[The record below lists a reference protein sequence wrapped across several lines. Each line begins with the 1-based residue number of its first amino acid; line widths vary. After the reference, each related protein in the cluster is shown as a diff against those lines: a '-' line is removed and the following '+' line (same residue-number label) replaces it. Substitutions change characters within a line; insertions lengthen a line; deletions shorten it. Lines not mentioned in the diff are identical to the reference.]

1 MNDSL
6 VPAPK
11 STAAMT
17 YDEGGISIATFD
29 EAWRMAQLFAKS
41 DLVPKDYRDRPENC
55 LTAMQMGAELGF
67 KPMQSLQGIAVINGR
82 PSVWG
87 DALWALVQSCPVV
100 IDTHESFD
108 TGTMTATCIIQR
120 RGRAKPT
127 VHHYSQADALTAG
140 LWKKSGP
147 WTQYPQRMLQ
157 MRARAFCARD
167 AIPDFL
173 KGMGV
178 AEEIRD
184 IPAGEIDMGAADVV
198 ARAAPAKPQTTEQA
212 RAALPGYPDDSFT
225 KNLPVWRKAIEG
237 GKKTATDVIRMVL
250 STKHQLTAAQIAQI
264 NAIKAEPVQASAPA
278 VEGPLTNEMISVIV
292 GKMEEAVISESDV
305 CKHFGV
311 DAFESLPAAKYEA
324 ILAFLADPAGSA
336 S

>member
-1 MNDSL
+1 
-6 VPAPK
+6 
-11 STAAMT
+11 MT

-41 DLVPKDYRDRPENC
+41 DLVPKDYKDRPENC

-100 IDTHESFD
+100 IDSHETFD
-108 TGTMTATCIIQR
+108 TATMTATCMIHR
-120 RGRAKPT
+120 RGRAHPT
-127 VHHYSQADALTAG
+127 VQRYSQADAVVSG
-140 LWKKSGP
+140 LWKKTGP

-167 AIPDFL
+167 AIPDYL
-173 KGMGV
+173 KGLGV
-178 AEEIRD
+178 AEEVRD
-184 IPAGEIDMGAADVV
+184 IEIDMGNAEVV
-198 ARAAPAKPQTTEQA
+198 PRAAQAPQTTEQA
-212 RAALPGYPDDSFT
+212 RATLPEYSADSFT
-225 KNLPVWRKAIEG
+225 KNLPAWRKAIEG
-237 GKKTATDVIRMVL
+237 GKKTPADVIRMV
-250 STKHQLTAAQIAQI
+250 STKHQLTREQIDTI
-264 NAIKAEPVQASAPA
+264 TAIKAEPAPA
-278 VEGPLTNEMISVIV
+278 AAPAAAAPAAAQPSGRMTEEQVVAICA
-292 GKMEEAVISESDV
+292 KMEQAVISELEV

-311 DAFESLPAAKYEA
+311 EIFEALPASKFDAVM
-324 ILAFLADPAGSA
+324 AFLADPAGSA